1 MSLEKLEKKLS
12 SLSEETKSLY
22 NKIDE
27 RYRIAI
33 NGKGTIE
40 LVDISNFK
48 VLVRGEKK
56 IREEMKNFLRESPSR
71 CRVRATAGTT
81 RRWSR
86 GSDTRRTRS
95 RSGGCGSFEE
105 ARAAVIGQP
114 ASENGLGSVA

>member
-1 MSLEKLEKKLS
+1 MSDVYTRGGMDMSLEKLEKKLS

-48 VLVRGEKK
+48 VLARGEKK
-56 IREEMKNFLRESPSR
+56 IREEMKKLLK
-71 CRVRATAGTT
+71 G
-81 RRWSR
+81 
-86 GSDTRRTRS
+86 
-95 RSGGCGSFEE
+95 
-105 ARAAVIGQP
+105 AR
-114 ASENGLGSVA
+114 

>member
-27 RYRIAI
+27 RYRITI
-33 NGKGTIE
+33 NGKGDIE

-56 IREEMKNFLRESPSR
+56 IREAMKKLLR
-71 CRVRATAGTT
+71 G
-81 RRWSR
+81 
-86 GSDTRRTRS
+86 
-95 RSGGCGSFEE
+95 
-105 ARAAVIGQP
+105 AR
-114 ASENGLGSVA
+114 

>member
-48 VLVRGEKK
+48 VLVRSEKK
-56 IREEMKNFLRESPSR
+56 IREEMKKLLKGIS
-71 CRVRATAGTT
+71 
-81 RRWSR
+81 
-86 GSDTRRTRS
+86 
-95 RSGGCGSFEE
+95 
-105 ARAAVIGQP
+105 Q
-114 ASENGLGSVA
+114 